1 MNQPATRPDVFSPNA
16 AIYDRSRRRLIP
28 CFDDF
33 YGAPTRILAEANL
46 SPRRCLD
53 LGAGTGLMTAI
64 MLGSIAPESVVLFDR
79 SAEMLARAAAIPA
92 NGAVIR
98 TVVGDMPEVLGDGI
112 EAGDF
117 DAIWSSLAIH
127 HLDGAGKRAL
137 FARLHDLLAP
147 DGVFINADQ
156 SLGRTPTQET
166 SYRANW
172 LTEVRRLG
180 APEADIE
187 KALERM
193 KEDRMDPLDD
203 QLRWLEDAGFEDVG
217 CWYQNWSF
225 NVYSGRK
232 RA

>member
-1 MNQPATRPDVFSPNA
+1 MTARASHKDVFSPDA

-28 CFDDF
+28 GFDDF
-33 YGAPTRILAEANL
+33 YGAPARILAETEL
-46 SPRRCLD
+46 KPRRCLD
-53 LGAGTGLMTAI
+53 LGAGTGILTAI
-64 MLGSIAPESVVLFDR
+64 MLESVAPESVVLFDR
-79 SAEMLARAAAIPA
+79 SADMLARAAAMPPG
-92 NGAVIR
+92 GAALR
-98 TVVGDMPEVLGDGI
+98 TVVGDMPEVRGEGI
-112 EAGDF
+112 EDGGF

-137 FARLHDLLAP
+137 FARIHALLANG
-147 DGVFINADQ
+147 GVFITADQ
-156 SLGRTPTQET
+156 SLGRTPSQEAA
-166 SYRANW
+166 YRANW
-172 LTEVRRLG
+172 LAEVRRLG

-193 KEDRMDPLDD
+193 KEDRMDPLED
-203 QLRWLEDAGFEDVG
+203 QLRWLEEAGFEDVG